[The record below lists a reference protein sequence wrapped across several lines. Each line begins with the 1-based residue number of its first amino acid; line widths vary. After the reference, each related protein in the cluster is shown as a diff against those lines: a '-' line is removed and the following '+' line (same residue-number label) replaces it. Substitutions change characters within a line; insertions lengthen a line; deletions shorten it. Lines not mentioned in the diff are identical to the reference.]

1 MRLFV
6 CFTYQTNVE
15 YEELMIKNSGDEA
28 REIYLSERSEEVEK
42 KVKVVEAQ
50 FEKIRAMTKKLKA
63 AGISE
68 NQLR

>member
-1 MRLFV
+1 MHLFV
-6 CFTYQTNVE
+6 CFTYQTHVE

-50 FEKIRAMTKKLKA
+50 FDKIRTMTK
-63 AGISE
+63 
-68 NQLR
+68 N